1 MAKNLGREFATMS
14 DDERR
19 RFELKQGGTAGG
31 EAGEDAAD
39 ELDLDDPRDADTT
52 GRTYASPGDEV
63 ADPDARDGAAALL
76 DDAAH
81 ERNVEAQR
89 RRPRGKAKRHE
100 G

>member
-1 MAKNLGREFATMS
+1 MAKNLGREFATLS

-19 RFELKQGGTAGG
+19 RFELKRSGTAGG

-52 GRTYASPGDEV
+52 GRTFASPGDEV

-76 DDAAH
+76 DDTAH
-81 ERNVEAQR
+81 ERNVEAQQKG
-89 RRPRGKAKRHE
+89 PRGKAKRRE